1 MRTNR
6 SRILFVVILGLLTTT
21 VIFSGCKKDDDIE
34 NAKVNI
40 KISDP
45 RSPQSSNKT
54 STEGIINSDLLTK
67 CEVTFSSIS
76 LKNSEGE
83 YVELLASEKTVDLR
97 DLQGTVGDLVSA
109 DIPIGTYSHIKV
121 VVSGVSTTYSGN
133 NYTASV
139 SGGAT
144 ATLSSPAMTLT
155 EEQGV
160 TNVFSGGAISFEC
173 PLAFT
178 LSDVSDIENVNIQF
192 DTDATT
198 YVITFTYDTYTW
210 SFAGIRPALNV
221 SFFLEEGIQQI
232 RHSPPYG
239 ITIVSMDAVD
249 YYGIHTFVD
258 FNQNGGVIN
267 SHTSQHVF
275 RGSDGTL
282 TVDAEAM
289 YNNTNA
295 LVPNTINAT
304 GESDVRSDETFNY
317 SQIVTNLANQG
328 YDLVSGQ
335 TYYFSLRKTWNIT
348 TNGTTYDMTR
358 MCEPIPVTI
367 P

>member
-1 MRTNR
+1 MKTGNFK
-6 SRILFVVILGLLTTT
+6 ILLVIAIGFLSLS
-21 VIFSGCKKDDDIE
+21 VIFSGCKKEGETE

-45 RSPQSSNKT
+45 REPQSSNKT
-54 STEGIINSDLLTK
+54 STEGIIDSDLLTK

-83 YVELLASEKTVDLR
+83 YVELLAAETTVDLR
-97 DLQGTVGDLVSA
+97 DLQGTVDDLVSA

-221 SFFLEEGIQQI
+221 NFFLEEGIQQI

-258 FNQNGGVIN
+258 FN
-267 SHTSQHVF
+267 
-275 RGSDGTL
+275 
-282 TVDAEAM
+282 
-289 YNNTNA
+289 
-295 LVPNTINAT
+295 
-304 GESDVRSDETFNY
+304 
-317 SQIVTNLANQG
+317 
-328 YDLVSGQ
+328 
-335 TYYFSLRKTWNIT
+335 
-348 TNGTTYDMTR
+348 
-358 MCEPIPVTI
+358 
-367 P
+367 

>member
-1 MRTNR
+1 MKTGNFK
-6 SRILFVVILGLLTTT
+6 ILLVIAIGFLSLS
-21 VIFSGCKKDDDIE
+21 VIFSGCKKEGETE

-45 RSPQSSNKT
+45 REPQSSNKT
-54 STEGIINSDLLTK
+54 STEGIIDSDLLTK

-83 YVELLASEKTVDLR
+83 YVELLAAETTVDLR
-97 DLQGTVGDLVSA
+97 DLQGTVDDLVSA

-267 SHTSQHVF
+267 SHTSQHVY
-275 RGSDGTL
+275 RGTDGTL

-289 YNNTNA
+289 YNNNNP

-317 SQIVTNLANQG
+317 SQILSNLAGQG

>member
-1 MRTNR
+1 MKNYGTKFL
-6 SRILFVVILGLLTTT
+6 SVIIIGLLAAS
-21 VIFSGCKKDDDIE
+21 VIFMGCKKE
-34 NAKVNI
+34 NDPETATVNI

-45 RSPQSSNKT
+45 RDPQSSNKT
-54 STEGIINSDLLTK
+54 STEGIIDANLLTK
-67 CEVTFSSIS
+67 CEVTFSSIA
-76 LKNSEGE
+76 LKNSNNE
-83 YVELLASEKTVDLR
+83 YVELLTSETTVDLR
-97 DLQGTVGDLVSA
+97 DLQGTVDDLVSA
-109 DIPIGTYSHIKV
+109 SIPIGTYSHIKV
-121 VVSGVSTTYSGN
+121 VVSGVSTTYDGN

-144 ATLSSPAMTLT
+144 ATLASPSMTLT

-178 LSDVSDIENVNIQF
+178 LSDISDIENVNIQF

-210 SFAGIRPALNV
+210 SFAGIRPALNIG
-221 SFFLEEGIQQI
+221 FILEEGIQQI

-239 ITIVSMDAVD
+239 ITIVSTEAVN

-258 FNQNGGVIN
+258 FNNHGGVIN
-267 SHTSQHVF
+267 SHTSQHVY
-275 RGSDGTL
+275 RGADGTL
-282 TVDAEAM
+282 VVDAEAM
-289 YNNTNA
+289 YNNTNP

-317 SQIVTNLANQG
+317 SQIVSNLAGQG
-328 YDLVSGQ
+328 YTLVSGQ